1 MSGFR
6 VFAWRCTLSGAGG
19 GRGASGPGVFVITM
33 GCWYFGKFLFV
44 GLRDW
49 SARMSS
55 HVG

>member
-1 MSGFR
+1 VSGFR